1 MQDPP
6 RYHEALSRAEC
17 DRASLEIDDE
27 LALYYIEELVVG
39 VVLMPVI
46 LALHHAQSDD
56 RVIHLAEGLV
66 IPLELAGVDQRLDVD
81 NGEMRKEDVETR
93 LVRVREIGRASCRER
108 GESWV

>member
-39 VVLMPVI
+39 VVLRPVI
-46 LALHHAQSDD
+46 LVRHHAQSDD
-56 RVIHLAEGLV
+56 RGIHLAEGLR
-66 IPLELAGVDQRLDVD
+66 IPLQLPAVDQRLRVD
-81 NGEMRKEDVETR
+81 IGAMRSGGGETR
-93 LVRVREIGRASCRER
+93 PVAARGSVRH
-108 GESWV
+108 

>member
-46 LALHHAQSDD
+46 LALHHAHSDD

-66 IPLELAGVDQRLDVD
+66 IPLELAGVDHRQEVD
-81 NGEMRKEDVETR
+81 NVETR
-93 LVRVREIGRASCRER
+93 KEVVGSVNRLDYARVGH
-108 GESWV
+108 

>member
-66 IPLELAGVDQRLDVD
+66 IPLELAGVDQRLEVD
-81 NGEMRKEDVETR
+81 NGEMREKDVEER
-93 LVRVREIGRASCRER
+93 LVRGRDRVRTR
-108 GESWV
+108 GTS

>member
-93 LVRVREIGRASCRER
+93 LVRVRDRLGHGDTP
-108 GESWV
+108 GE